1 MTAPYGI
8 IDLFAGPG
16 GLGEG
21 FSRRLGR
28 NGSPTFK
35 IHVSAE
41 MEPAAHATLTL
52 RAFVRQFGSRLPAGY
67 LDFHAGRISAPDWS
81 EVNAAAWK
89 DATKEAL
96 PLILGTPEAKD
107 VLDRAI
113 DEARKI
119 WGDRTIVI
127 GGPPC
132 QAYSLVGRAR
142 NRGIAGYTAEDDHRH
157 FLFREYLRVLS
168 RLKPAIFVME
178 NVKGI
183 LSSKVGSESIF
194 DLLLDD
200 LRSVGGDRDLYQL
213 MPLVRRRDTDSP
225 FDVEHKSDF
234 VVRAEQHGVPQARHR
249 VILLGIRKDVARSL
263 DPAILSSSMQL
274 AERAPLAS
282 RSVLEG
288 LAPLRS
294 GLSKESDS
302 SAAWHDVVQRQM
314 QRAVRAIPKTKVYAD
329 VRDVAVSLSDEFSRT
344 SASLPRESRQKASI
358 GRDCPRDMRDWL
370 LNPSLRGTAN
380 HSTRGHMDSDLARY
394 FYATAFARSRG
405 TSPKAPEFPAALGP
419 DHRNWD
425 SGKFADRFRVQL
437 ADLPST
443 TITSHISKDGHYF
456 IHPDPLQ
463 CRSLTVREAAR
474 LQTFPDDYLFL
485 GNRTQQYVQVGNA
498 VPPFLAHQIAD
509 LVARLLEN
517 DVADLTA
524 PLGRRQDAGTDRMA
538 AAAR

>member
-1 MTAPYGI
+1 MTALYGI

-21 FSRRLGR
+21 FSRRFGR

-35 IHVSAE
+35 IHLSAE
-41 MEPAAHATLTL
+41 MDQAAHATLTL
-52 RAFVRQFGSRLPAGY
+52 RAFVRHFGSRLPAEY
-67 LDFHAGRISAPDWS
+67 LDFHAGRNSAPDWR
-81 EVNAAAWK
+81 EVSAAAWN
-89 DATKEAL
+89 DANRDARRL
-96 PLILGTPEAKD
+96 VLGTPEAKG

-113 DEARKI
+113 DEAKKI

-142 NRGIAGYTAEDDHRH
+142 NKGKAGYTAEDDHRH

-183 LSSKVGSESIF
+183 LSSKVGSDSIF
-194 DLLLDD
+194 DLLMDD
-200 LRSVGGDRDLYQL
+200 LRSVGGDRDLYRL
-213 MPLVRRRDTDSP
+213 MPLVRRSDTGSM
-225 FDVEHKSDF
+225 FDIEHKSDF

-249 VILLGIRKDVARSL
+249 VILLGIRKDVAGSL
-263 DPAILSSSMQL
+263 GTSFLTSSSLL
-274 AERAPLAS
+274 AERAPVVS
-282 RSVLEG
+282 RSVLDG

-294 GLSKESDS
+294 GLSRERDSESAWKE
-302 SAAWHDVVQRQM
+302 VVHRQM
-314 QRAVRAIPKTKVYAD
+314 SRAVRAIPKTKAFAD
-329 VRDVAVSLSDEFSRT
+329 VREVASVLSDEFSRT
-344 SASLPRESRQKASI
+344 TSSLPRASTQKSTV
-358 GRDCPRDMRDWL
+358 GHDCPRDLSDWL
-370 LNPSLRGTAN
+370 LNASLRGTAN
-380 HSTRGHMDSDLARY
+380 HDTRGHMDSDLARY
-394 FYATAFARSRG
+394 FYASAFARARA
-405 TSPKAPEFPAALGP
+405 TSPKAPEFPAAIGP

-437 ADLPST
+437 ADQPST

-456 IHPDPLQ
+456 IHHDPLQ

-498 VPPFLAHQIAD
+498 VPPFLAYQIAD

-517 DVADLTA
+517 DVADVSA
-524 PLGRRQDAGTDRMA
+524 PRGRRQVAGIDRIVA
-538 AAAR
+538 TAR